1 MKQPGLGIAAT
12 VLVMAIAL
20 GFTSLFS
27 FPTFAGWVA
36 YFLLCVIPIQI
47 VMIVTWNTGQ
57 PAFAGN
63 ASQPVKGILLT
74 LVCAV
79 IGLIAA
85 GAVIYLV
92 GARITP
98 PPPIVAHWVIVAVPV
113 MFWAAIMWGGW
124 PFTKMIKHP
133 LAAGLTMLVAVY
145 VVNYVLFRIFFNYEF
160 MAGAPVYV
168 ASLDPHGLYN
178 GWSAL
183 VFIVTALAGMFLVI
197 AFDLWPMTTVPA
209 VMQQPVLGI
218 VWTGICL
225 AFAAVAMYIGLNVMH
240 MDVVRFLV
248 RVTVPLIFGSIVV
261 LNMFQNSLSGSLKQ
275 PLKGLVNVVLIVAI
289 GVGLARVY
297 EALMPRVTGQLAYG
311 PPAYD
316 FEIWLASA
324 LLSVTFPF
332 LMFYAAFFGY
342 WPLAKSPAP
351 DRAAAAAAR

>member
-12 VLVMAIAL
+12 ILVMAIAL

-27 FPTFAGWVA
+27 FPTFAGWVG
-36 YFLLCVIPIQI
+36 YLLLCTIPIQI
-47 VMIVTWNTGQ
+47 VMIVTWNTAQ

-63 ASQPVKGILLT
+63 ASQPAKGILLT

-79 IGLIAA
+79 IGLVAA
-85 GAVIYLV
+85 AAVIYLV
-92 GARITP
+92 GARLTP

-113 MFWAAIMWGGW
+113 MFWAAIMFGGW
-124 PFTKMIKHP
+124 PFTKVIKSP
-133 LAAGLTMLVAVY
+133 LAAGLTLLVAVY

-168 ASLDPHGLYN
+168 ASLDPHGMYN

-183 VFIVTALAGMFLVI
+183 TFYVTALAGMFLVL

-209 VMQQPVLGI
+209 IMQQPVLAI
-218 VWTGICL
+218 VWTAICL
-225 AFAAVAMYIGLNVMH
+225 AFAAVAFYIGITVEH

-248 RVTVPLIFGSIVV
+248 RVPVPLIFGSIVV
-261 LNMFQNSLSGSLKQ
+261 LNMLQNSLAGKLTQ
-275 PLKGLVNVVLIVAI
+275 PMKGIVNVILIAVI
-289 GVGLARVY
+289 GTALARLY
-297 EALMPRVTGQLAYG
+297 EALMPMVTGRLVYG
-311 PPAYD
+311 GPTYD

-342 WPLAKSPAP
+342 WPLAKPAAP